1 MDSAA
6 ETVLIVLAIVIPIY
20 CLMAFIV
27 VAIMV
32 ARKRTHENKERITK
46 VKEPTRKE
54 TKSIG
59 DIPVKD
65 TNELN
70 RKNRNALINYF
81 KLIWKTLE
89 EIIRFE
95 KEQKNYIS
103 NNIGNYKAYLTNEAL
118 KKIDISKINRN
129 GSRIPV
135 QALKNAGIKNIAG
148 LLKYDG
154 NFQRIYGVG
163 QISERNISN
172 NLTSILIEVKKNIK
186 IKLSYNNR
194 GAESTNL
201 VHPIAILLSANPTIQ
216 KARKLLDHRI
226 SINNLLKDLKKTTNT
241 FAMTFHK
248 EETLQKSKE
257 IVEEIILI
265 FNNNFANF
273 QKDIID
279 PFNQAKSKTKEEA
292 WSDFKKDP
300 IPFNKMIERLSS
312 GATVSAVLGE
322 YNLTADIASK
332 VKNTPLNID
341 GLKLELRQYQ
351 EWGSKYIICQGKTI
365 IGDEMGLGKTIEA
378 IAAMVHLAN
387 NGATHFMVICPL
399 SVLTNWCREVER
411 FSSLTYYRIYQDYR
425 NTLFKK
431 WIDKGGV
438 AITTYESLDNLPID
452 SEYNVDL
459 LVVDEA
465 HLIKNPQTI
474 RSMNTRKVMI
484 RSSRITLL
492 TGTVLENKVDEMVR
506 LVRYLNPEVASQIDP
521 LGFGGDIE
529 LFREKVGM
537 VYFRRKR
544 SDVLSE
550 LPEKTEIEDWCDLN
564 EVEFNKYKESI
575 YLHEFQQARRV
586 SWNVDAKQSTKMQ
599 KLRTILEQAK
609 EDGRK
614 VLVFS
619 FFLDT
624 LASIKNEFR
633 DIAYGPI
640 DGSVS
645 TNKRQDIIDS
655 FNTAPDGSLLI
666 CQIQSGGIGLN
677 IQAASVVVICEP
689 QFKPSTE
696 NQAIS
701 RSYRMGQAF
710 NVLVYRLL
718 ATDTVDER
726 LMDILHTKQI
736 TFNNY
741 ADDSSIADQSFKID
755 SSIFSGIIDREY
767 ERIFGNG
774 NTPKIEIKKEEPLPV
789 RPLSSIQFNRRESP
803 KQPSSIDTFEPE
815 FIESPNGGVSVTQ
828 RIKMVSQPR
837 GGYINPKEFEITQL
851 ETKDTLGE
859 ENVSPGLVGLVVD
872 YLTRFSSGTS
882 KEEAFKI
889 SLLGA
894 ELIGEERNA
903 SLLLSY
909 INGLDEKSIIS
920 AIKLTGYDV
929 VFRAGPMG
937 YKPIEE
943 IKPDLST
950 INNIK
955 IMVERSLNF
964 FKLYGP
970 VTKDGFT
977 FEGGYTETISSG
989 DGDFLTSDT
998 LWDFKV
1004 SKKSITSAHTL
1015 QLLIYYLM
1023 GIHSIHP
1030 EFKDIKYLGVYNPRL
1045 NMVFKYDLSN
1055 LAETTKDMVEQ
1066 YVIGYK

>member
-1 MDSAA
+1 MDSAV
-6 ETVLIVLAIVIPIY
+6 ETISIVLAIIIPIY
-20 CLMAFIV
+20 FLAIFIV
-27 VAIMV
+27 VAILV
-32 ARKRTHENKERITK
+32 SKRTHKNKEKITT
-46 VKEPTRKE
+46 VKEPNRKE

-103 NNIGNYKAYLTNEAL
+103 NNIGNYKDYLTNEAL
-118 KKIDISKINRN
+118 KKIDISKINKN

-154 NFQRIYGVG
+154 KFQRIYGVG

-226 SINNLLKDLKKTTNT
+226 PINNLLKDLKKTTNT

-257 IVEEIILI
+257 IVEEIMLI

-273 QKDIID
+273 QEDIID

-312 GATVSAVLGE
+312 GTTVSAVLGE

-399 SVLTNWCREVER
+399 SVLTNWCREVVR
-411 FSSLTYYRIYQDYR
+411 FSSLTYYRIYQDFR
-425 NTLFKK
+425 STSFKK

-465 HLIKNPQTI
+465 HLIKNPQTN

-564 EVEFNKYKESI
+564 EVEFDKYKESI

-586 SWNVDAKQSTKMQ
+586 SWNVDAKHSTKMQ
-599 KLRTILEQAK
+599 KLKAILEQAK

-677 IQAASVVVICEP
+677 IQSASVVVICEP

-755 SSIFSGIIDREY
+755 SSMFSGIIDREY

-774 NTPKIEIKKEEPLPV
+774 NTPKIEIKKEELLPV

-815 FIESPNGGVSVTQ
+815 FVESPNGGVSVTQ
-828 RIKMVSQPR
+828 RIKIVSQPR
-837 GGYINPKEFEITQL
+837 GGYINPKEFEVTQL
-851 ETKDTLGE
+851 EMKDTLGE
-859 ENVSPGLVGLVVD
+859 ENISPGLVGLAVD
-872 YLTRFSSGTS
+872 YLTRFSSGAS

-889 SLLGA
+889 SLSGA
-894 ELIGEERNA
+894 ELIGEERKA

-909 INGLDEKSIIS
+909 VNGLDEKSIIS

-929 VFRAGPMG
+929 VYRAGPMG

-950 INNIK
+950 VNNVR

-964 FKLYGP
+964 FKIFGP

-1023 GIHSIHP
+1023 GMHSIHP
-1030 EFKDIKYLGVYNPRL
+1030 EFKNIKYLGVYNPRL
-1045 NMVFKYDLSN
+1045 NVVFKYSLNN
-1055 LAETTKDMVEQ
+1055 LIDTTKDMVER